1 MVHFFGRLSFLV
13 DENAHAVHFF
23 ISALLQLLDRC
34 GGSGSWGWLGLRGCM
49 QLLPQQMVGADPSA
63 TLVHARCWTVAPA
76 LHTHLTSRFGSLYGE
91 LARFVLR
98 LLGFKP
104 KDKKAAAQ
112 EGPAGAQP
120 QQPGMPSP
128 AATPG
133 NPAAKHRGLPGL
145 PGAPVRPAVGAAAAS
160 GGGQWDSLWK
170 KDA

>member
-34 GGSGSWGWLGLRGCM
+34 AWSCAAAAGTAWGIAAGHE
-49 QLLPQQMVGADPSA
+49 QQSA
-63 TLVHARCWTVAPA
+63 CWHPPISAPLQPAPA
-76 LHTHLTSRFGSLYGE
+76 VLLLCACRFGSLYGE

-112 EGPAGAQP
+112 EGPPGSQL
-120 QQPGMPSP
+120 QQPTMPGTA
-128 AATPG
+128 AATG
-133 NPAAKHRGLPGL
+133 HPAAKHRLPGL
-145 PGAPVRPAVGAAAAS
+145 PGAPVRPAAGAAGAS